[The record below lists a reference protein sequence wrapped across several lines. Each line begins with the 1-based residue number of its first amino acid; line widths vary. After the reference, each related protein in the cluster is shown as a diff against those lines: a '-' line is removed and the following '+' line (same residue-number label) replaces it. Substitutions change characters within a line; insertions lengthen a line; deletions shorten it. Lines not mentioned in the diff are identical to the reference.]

1 MSVDSKEIEWT
12 PDFSIKPENFLG
24 IVDDSD
30 PHDARTRAGVNY
42 FFEHSVEENKKRYKI
57 KIENIW
63 VRAYFLPHG
72 SWIREKILG
81 EINLPKLLKHEQGHF
96 DLAERSARRFERKLK
111 NKFQNKT
118 FSYNK
123 NLVSDPVAE
132 IRHSIQMEFEILN
145 KEVEQGHRNYDKL
158 TNHGLISKEQE
169 KFDTRFA
176 QLRN

>member
-1 MSVDSKEIEWT
+1 MSVDSEEIEWT
-12 PDFSIKPENFLG
+12 PDFSMKPEYFLG
-24 IVDDSD
+24 VVDNSD

-57 KIENIW
+57 KIKNIW
-63 VRAYFLPHG
+63 VRAYFFPHG

-81 EINLPKLLKHEQGHF
+81 EISLPKLLKHEQGHF
-96 DLAERSARRFERKLK
+96 DLAERSARRFERRLK

-123 NLVSDPVAE
+123 NLVSDPVVE
-132 IRHSIQMEFEILN
+132 IRYSIQMEFEILN
-145 KEVEQGHRNYDKL
+145 EEVEQGHKNYDKL
-158 TNHGLISKEQE
+158 TNHGLILKEQE